1 MGRSSTPGEGTR
13 PRVRHAGQLGWDDG
27 LYEDGKGDAPTPDG
41 SGDDAGSGRS
51 EGGGGGGRRA
61 AGRGGSRG
69 RPHRAGRTKKRRIL
83 RWIAFSLAFVIL
95 GTGAA
100 GYLWYEHLNGK
111 IRKGARSAGNSAAK
125 KTAPNAAGQTPMN
138 ILMIGSDSRNSK
150 ENLKLGGSKESVGGT
165 PLADVQMLLHV
176 SADRKNASVVSIP
189 RDTRVDIPACKNPD
203 TGEKFA
209 ATNGIINE
217 TLRGGAGCTLD
228 TWEKLTGVY
237 IDHWM
242 MVDFAGV
249 VDMADAVG
257 GAWVC
262 VKQNV
267 NDVPKPG
274 VPGGS
279 HLRLTAGKHKIKGE
293 DALKWLRTRH
303 AFASDIGRSQAQHMY
318 LNSVLRELKSQNAF
332 TDSGKLLN
340 LAETAV
346 DSLQV
351 SDEIGTVKKLFDL
364 GMQLKNVP
372 LDKMNMLTMPR
383 IQDPEDPDAHVLP
396 KPGAADKLWGLI
408 RDDQSLD
415 PKDRAK
421 AKKKTPAGPKAGAPA
436 SLGVTVVNGTSGDGQ
451 APTQGRAAVV
461 QELLKAKGFTEAD
474 TSTDPG
480 SARTTEVTYPK
491 SSGAQGRS
499 DALSVAKA
507 LSMPTSA
514 VKETPD
520 GAGLTLTV
528 GSDWRT
534 GSTFP
539 KAAADDSDP
548 LADTESVNGAKSDE
562 CMDVYWPY
570 RQM

>member
-13 PRVRHAGQLGWDDG
+13 PRVRHAGQHGWDDG
-27 LYEDGKGDAPTPDG
+27 LYQDGKSDAAAPGGDAEA
-41 SGDDAGSGRS
+41 GDADSGRR
-51 EGGGGGGRRA
+51 GAGHGAGHGGR
-61 AGRGGSRG
+61 RG
-69 RPHRAGRTKKRRIL
+69 RPHRAGKRKKRRVL
-83 RWIAFSLAFVIL
+83 RWIAFSVAFLILA
-95 GTGAA
+95 TGSA
-100 GYLWYEHLNGK
+100 GYLWYQHLNGNL
-111 IRKGARSAGNSAAK
+111 RKGERSAGNSAAK
-125 KTAPNAAGQTPMN
+125 KTAPNAAGQTPLN
-138 ILMIGSDSRNSK
+138 LLLIGSDSRNSK
-150 ENLKLGGSKESVGGT
+150 ENLRLGGSKESVGGT

-189 RDTRVDIPACKNPD
+189 RDTRVDIPACENPE
-203 TGEKFA
+203 THKKYPA
-209 ATNGIINE
+209 SNGIINE
-217 TLRGGAGCTLD
+217 TLRGGPGCTLD

-267 NDVPKPG
+267 NDVSKPG

-279 HLRLTAGKHKIKGE
+279 HLRLTAGRHKIKGE

-303 AFASDIGRSQAQHMY
+303 AFESDIGRSKAQHMY
-318 LNSVLRELKSQNAF
+318 LNSVMRELKNQNAF
-332 TDSGKLLN
+332 TDTGRLMN
-340 LAETAV
+340 LAETGTK
-346 DSLQV
+346 SLQV
-351 SDEIGTVKKLFDL
+351 SEEIGTVKKLFDL

-383 IQDPEDPDAHVLP
+383 IEDPEDPDAHVLP
-396 KPGAADKLWGLI
+396 KPGAADKLWALL

-421 AKKKTPAGPKAGAPA
+421 AAKKAAAGPKAGAPA
-436 SLGVTVVNGTSGDGQ
+436 SLGVTVVNGTSADGQ
-451 APTQGRAAVV
+451 APAQGRAGTVRD
-461 QELLKAKGFTEAD
+461 LLKAKGFTEAD
-474 TSTDPG
+474 TSADPG
-480 SARTTEVTYPK
+480 SALTTEVAYPR
-491 SSGAQGRS
+491 SAGAQGKS

-507 LSMPTSA
+507 LSLPTSA

-534 GSTFP
+534 GATFP
-539 KAAADDSDP
+539 KAVADDSDP
-548 LADTESVNGAKSDE
+548 LEGTESVNGGKTDD

>member
-13 PRVRHAGQLGWDDG
+13 PRVRHTGQLGRDDDLHEG
-27 LYEDGKGDAPTPDG
+27 GDGDGDSGGDAAKPEP
-41 SGDDAGSGRS
+41 GRS
-51 EGGGGGGRRA
+51 GGGGRRA
-61 AGRGGSRG
+61 ASHGGRRG
-69 RPHRAGRTKKRRIL
+69 RTRRAPKRKKSRVL
-83 RWIAFSLAFVIL
+83 RWIAFSLAFLIL

-100 GYLWYEHLNGK
+100 GYLWYEHLNSNL
-111 IRKGARSAGNSAAK
+111 RKGERSAGNSAAK
-125 KTAPNAAGQTPMN
+125 KTAPNAAGETPLN
-138 ILMIGSDSRNSK
+138 LLLIGSDSRNSK
-150 ENLKLGGSKESVGGT
+150 ENLKLGGSKKSVGGT

-176 SADRKNASVVSIP
+176 SADRKNASVISIP
-189 RDTRVDIPACKNPD
+189 RDTRVDIPACEDPD
-203 TGEKFA
+203 THKKYPA
-209 ATNGIINE
+209 SNGIINE

-262 VKQNV
+262 VKQDV
-267 NDVPKPG
+267 NDVPKPN

-279 HLRLTAGKHKIKGE
+279 HLRLTKGKHKIKGE

-303 AFASDIGRSQAQHMY
+303 AFESDIGRSKAQHMY
-318 LNSVLRELKSQNAF
+318 LNSVMRELKSQNAF
-332 TDSGKLLN
+332 TDTGRLMN
-340 LAETAV
+340 LAETATT
-346 DSLQV
+346 SLQV
-351 SDEIGTVKKLFDL
+351 SEELGTVKKLFDL

-372 LDKMNMLTMPR
+372 LDKMTMLTMPR
-383 IQDPEDPDAHVLP
+383 IPDPENPEAHVLP
-396 KPGAADKLWGLI
+396 KPGAADKLWALL

-421 AKKKTPAGPKAGAPA
+421 ATKKAAAGPKAGAPA
-436 SLGVTVVNGTSGDGQ
+436 SLGVTVVNGTSADGQ
-451 APTQGRAAVV
+451 APTEGRAGVV
-461 QELLKAKGFTEAD
+461 RDLLKAKGFAEAD

-480 SARTTEVTYPK
+480 SALTTEVTYPR
-491 SSGAQGRS
+491 SAGAQGKS

-507 LSMPTSA
+507 LGLATSV

-534 GSTFP
+534 GSTVP
-539 KAAADDSDP
+539 KAAADDDSDP
-548 LADTESVNGAKSDE
+548 LEDTEAVSSAKTDD

>member
-13 PRVRHAGQLGWDDG
+13 PRVRHAGEHGWDDG
-27 LYEDGKGDAPTPDG
+27 LYQDGKSDAAAPGGDAE
-41 SGDDAGSGRS
+41 AGGADSGRR
-51 EGGGGGGRRA
+51 GAGHGAGHGGR
-61 AGRGGSRG
+61 RG
-69 RPHRAGRTKKRRIL
+69 RPHRAGKRKKRRVL
-83 RWIAFSLAFVIL
+83 RWIAFSVAFLILA
-95 GTGAA
+95 TGSA
-100 GYLWYEHLNGK
+100 GYLWYQHLNGNL
-111 IRKGARSAGNSAAK
+111 RKGERSAGNSAAK
-125 KTAPNAAGQTPMN
+125 KTAPNAAGQTPLN
-138 ILMIGSDSRNSK
+138 LLLIGSDSRNSK
-150 ENLKLGGSKESVGGT
+150 ENLRLGGSKESVGGT

-189 RDTRVDIPACKNPD
+189 RDTRVDIPACENPE
-203 TGEKFA
+203 THKKYPAG
-209 ATNGIINE
+209 NGIINE
-217 TLRGGAGCTLD
+217 TLRGGPGCTLD

-267 NDVPKPG
+267 NDVSKPG

-279 HLRLTAGKHKIKGE
+279 HLRLTAGRHKIKGE

-303 AFASDIGRSQAQHMY
+303 AFESDIGRSKAQHMY
-318 LNSVLRELKSQNAF
+318 LNSVMRELKNQNAF
-332 TDSGKLLN
+332 TDTGRLMN
-340 LAETAV
+340 LAETGTK
-346 DSLQV
+346 SLQV
-351 SDEIGTVKKLFDL
+351 SEEIGTVKKLFDL

-383 IQDPEDPDAHVLP
+383 IEDPEDPDAHVLP
-396 KPGAADKLWGLI
+396 KPGAADKLWALL

-421 AKKKTPAGPKAGAPA
+421 AAKKAAAGPKAGAPA
-436 SLGVTVVNGTSGDGQ
+436 SLGVTVVNGTSADGQ
-451 APTQGRAAVV
+451 APAQGRAGAVRD
-461 QELLKAKGFTEAD
+461 LLKAKGFTEAD

-480 SARTTEVTYPK
+480 SALTTEVAYPR
-491 SSGAQGRS
+491 SAGAQGKS

-507 LSMPTSA
+507 LSLPTSA

-534 GSTFP
+534 GATFP

-548 LADTESVNGAKSDE
+548 LEGTESVNGGKTDD

>member
-27 LYEDGKGDAPTPDG
+27 LYEGEGRDGDSGGDAAKP
-41 SGDDAGSGRS
+41 DAGESGS
-51 EGGGGGGRRA
+51 GGGGHRAASHGGRR
-61 AGRGGSRG
+61 G
-69 RPHRAGRTKKRRIL
+69 RPRRAPKRKKHRVL
-83 RWIAFSLAFVIL
+83 RWIAFSLAFLIL

-100 GYLWYEHLNGK
+100 GYLWYEHLNSNL
-111 IRKGARSAGNSAAK
+111 RKGERSAGNSGAK
-125 KTAPNAAGQTPMN
+125 KKAPNAAGQTPLN
-138 ILMIGSDSRNSK
+138 ILLIGSDSRNSA
-150 ENLKLGGSKESVGGT
+150 ENLKLGGSKKSVGNT

-176 SADRKNASVVSIP
+176 SADRKNASVISIP
-189 RDTRVDIPACKNPD
+189 RDTRVDIPACENPD
-203 TGEKFA
+203 THQTYA

-217 TLRGGAGCTLD
+217 SLRGGPGCTLD
-228 TWEKLTGVY
+228 TWEQLTKVY

-267 NDVPKPG
+267 NDVSKPN

-293 DALKWLRTRH
+293 VALQWLRTRH
-303 AFASDIGRSQAQHMY
+303 AFESDFGRSKAQHMY
-318 LNSVLRELKSQNAF
+318 LNSVMRELKNQNAF
-332 TDSGKLLN
+332 TDTGRLMN
-340 LAETAV
+340 LAETATK
-346 DSLQV
+346 SLQV
-351 SDEIGTVKKLFDL
+351 SEEIGTVKKLFDL

-372 LDKMNMLTMPR
+372 MDKLNMLTMPR
-383 IQDPEDPDAHVLP
+383 IPDPKNPEAHVLP
-396 KPGAADKLWGLI
+396 KPGASEKLWALL

-415 PKDRAK
+415 PKDRAAA
-421 AKKKTPAGPKAGAPA
+421 AKKVKAGPKAGAPA
-436 SLGVTVVNGTSGDGQ
+436 SLGVTVVNGTPGDGQ
-451 APTQGRAAVV
+451 AATEGRAGVV
-461 QELLKAKGFTEAD
+461 RDMLKAKGFTEAD
-474 TSTDPG
+474 TSTELG
-480 SARTTEVTYPK
+480 SALTTEVTYPH
-491 SSGAQGRS
+491 SAGAQGKS

-507 LSMPTSA
+507 LGMPTSA
-514 VKETPD
+514 VTETPD

-539 KAAADDSDP
+539 KTVEDDSDP
-548 LADTESVNGAKSDE
+548 LEGTESVNGAKTDD

>member
-13 PRVRHAGQLGWDDG
+13 PRVRHAGQLGWDDD
-27 LYEDGKGDAPTPDG
+27 LYEDGDSGKGAAEPETG
-41 SGDDAGSGRS
+41 ESR
-51 EGGGGGGRRA
+51 GGGGGRRA
-61 AGRGGSRG
+61 AGHGGRRG
-69 RPHRAGRTKKRRIL
+69 RPRRAPKKKHRVL
-83 RWIAFSLAFVIL
+83 RWTAFTLAFLIL

-100 GYLWYEHLNGK
+100 GYLWYEHLNSNL
-111 IRKGARSAGNSAAK
+111 RKGERSAGNSAAK
-125 KTAPNAAGQTPMN
+125 KKAPNAAGQTPLN
-138 ILMIGSDSRNSK
+138 ILLIGSDSRNSK
-150 ENLKLGGSKESVGGT
+150 ENLKLGGSKKSVGGT

-176 SADRKNASVVSIP
+176 SADRKNASVISIP
-189 RDTRVDIPACKNPD
+189 RDTRVNIPACENPD
-203 TGEKFA
+203 THEKYP

-217 TLRGGAGCTLD
+217 TLRGGPGCTLD
-228 TWEKLTGVY
+228 TWEQLTKVY

-262 VKQNV
+262 VNQNV
-267 NDVPKPG
+267 NDVSKPG

-279 HLRLTAGKHKIKGE
+279 HLRLTAGRHKIKGE

-303 AFASDIGRSQAQHMY
+303 AFESDIGRSKAQHMY
-318 LNSVLRELKSQNAF
+318 LNSVMRELKSQNAF
-332 TDSGKLLN
+332 TDTGRLMN
-340 LAETAV
+340 LAETATK
-346 DSLQV
+346 SLQV
-351 SDEIGTVKKLFDL
+351 SEEIGTVKKLFDL

-383 IQDPEDPDAHVLP
+383 IADPENPDAHVLP
-396 KPGAADKLWGLI
+396 KPGAADKLWAML

-421 AKKKTPAGPKAGAPA
+421 AAKKVAAGPKAGAPA
-436 SLGVTVVNGTSGDGQ
+436 SLGVTVVNGTSADGQ
-451 APTQGRAAVV
+451 AATEGRAGVV
-461 QELLKAKGFTEAD
+461 RDLLKAKGFTEAD
-474 TSTDPG
+474 TSTEPG
-480 SARTTEVTYPK
+480 SALTTEVTYPH
-491 SSGAQGRS
+491 SAGAQGKA

-507 LSMPTSA
+507 LSLPTSA
-514 VKETPD
+514 VTETPD

-534 GSTFP
+534 GTTLP
-539 KAAADDSDP
+539 KAVEDDSDP
-548 LADTESVNGAKSDE
+548 LEGTESVNSAKTDD

>member
-27 LYEDGKGDAPTPDG
+27 LYEDGKGDAPAPDG
-41 SGDDAGSGRS
+41 DGGRRGASHGSGR
-51 EGGGGGGRRA
+51 
-61 AGRGGSRG
+61 RG
-69 RPHRAGRTKKRRIL
+69 RPHRAGKRKKRRVL
-83 RWIAFSLAFVIL
+83 RWIALVLAVLIL

-100 GYLWYEHLNGK
+100 GYLWYEHLNGNL
-111 IRKGARSAGNSAAK
+111 RKGHRSAGNSAAK
-125 KTAPNAAGQTPMN
+125 KTAPNAAGQTPLN
-138 ILMIGSDSRNSK
+138 LLLIGSDSRNSA
-150 ENLKLGGSKESVGGT
+150 ENLKLGGSKSSVGGI

-189 RDTRVDIPACKNPD
+189 RDTRVDIPACEDPD
-203 TGEKFA
+203 NGKKYP
-209 ATNGIINE
+209 ATNALINE
-217 TLRGGAGCTLD
+217 TLGRGGPGCTLD

-257 GAWVC
+257 GADVC
-262 VKQNV
+262 VKQDV
-267 NDVPKPG
+267 NDVPKPN

-279 HLRLTAGKHKIKGE
+279 GLRLTAGTHKIKGKQ
-293 DALKWLRTRH
+293 ALQWLRTRH
-303 AFASDIGRSQAQHMY
+303 AFESDFGRSKAQHMY
-318 LNSVLRELKSQNAF
+318 MNSVIRELKSQNAF
-332 TDSGKLLN
+332 TDTGRLMS
-340 LAETAV
+340 LAETATK
-346 DSLQV
+346 SLQV
-351 SDEIGTVKKLFDL
+351 SEEIGSVKKLFDL
-364 GMQLKNVP
+364 GMQLKGVP
-372 LDKMNMLTMPR
+372 MDKMNMLTMPR
-383 IQDPEDPDAHVLP
+383 IPDPEDDNHVLA
-396 KPGAADKLWGLI
+396 KPGAADKLWGLL
-408 RDDQSLD
+408 RDDESLD

-421 AKKKTPAGPKAGAPA
+421 VKKKKESGPAAGAPA
-436 SLGVTVVNGTSGDGQ
+436 SLGVTVVNGTAADGQ
-451 APTQGRAAVV
+451 PPTSNRAAGV
-461 QELLKAKGFTEAD
+461 QDLLRAKGFTEAT

-480 SARTTEVTYPK
+480 SALTTEILYPK

-499 DALSVAKA
+499 DALSIAKA
-507 LSMPTSA
+507 LSMPTST
-514 VKETPD
+514 VKEAPD
-520 GAGLTLTV
+520 GAELTLTV

-548 LADTESVNGAKSDE
+548 LEGTEAVNGAKAG

>member
-27 LYEDGKGDAPTPDG
+27 LYEDGKDQAPIPDG
-41 SGDDAGSGRS
+41 SGDEAGSGRS
-51 EGGGGGGRRA
+51 AGGGGGDRA
-61 AGRGGSRG
+61 AGPGGRRG
-69 RPHRAGRTKKRRIL
+69 RPRRAGRTKKRRIL

-125 KTAPNAAGQTPMN
+125 KTAPNAAGQTPLN
-138 ILMIGSDSRNSK
+138 ILMIGSDSRNSA

-203 TGEKFA
+203 TGEKYA

-217 TLRGGAGCTLD
+217 TLRGGPGCTLD

-318 LNSVLRELKSQNAF
+318 LNSVLRELKSQDAF
-332 TDSGKLLN
+332 TDSGRLVN

-346 DSLQV
+346 GSLQV

-396 KPGAADKLWGLI
+396 KPGAAEKLWALI
-408 RDDQSLD
+408 RDDESLD

-421 AKKKTPAGPKAGAPA
+421 AKKKTPAGPKAAAPA

-451 APTQGRAAVV
+451 APTQGRAAEV
-461 QELLKAKGFTEAD
+461 QNLLKAKGFTEAG
-474 TSTDPG
+474 TSPDPA
-480 SARTTEVTYPK
+480 SARTTEVAYPK

-499 DALSVAKA
+499 DALSLAKA

-514 VKETPD
+514 VKESPD
-520 GAGLTLTV
+520 GSGLTLTV

-548 LADTESVNGAKSDE
+548 LEDTESVNGAKSDE

>member
-27 LYEDGKGDAPTPDG
+27 LYEDGKDQAPIPDG
-41 SGDDAGSGRS
+41 SGDEAGGGRS
-51 EGGGGGGRRA
+51 AGGGGGDRA
-61 AGRGGSRG
+61 AGPGGRRG
-69 RPHRAGRTKKRRIL
+69 RPRRAGRTKKRRIL

-125 KTAPNAAGQTPMN
+125 KTAPNAAGQTPLN
-138 ILMIGSDSRNSK
+138 ILMIGSDSRNSA

-203 TGEKFA
+203 TGEKYA

-217 TLRGGAGCTLD
+217 TLRGGPGCTLD

-318 LNSVLRELKSQNAF
+318 LNSVLRELKSQDAF
-332 TDSGKLLN
+332 TDSGRLVN

-346 DSLQV
+346 GSLQV

-396 KPGAADKLWGLI
+396 KPGAAEKLWALI
-408 RDDQSLD
+408 RDDESLD

-421 AKKKTPAGPKAGAPA
+421 AKKKTPAGPKAAAPA

-451 APTQGRAAVV
+451 APTQGRAAEV
-461 QELLKAKGFTEAD
+461 QNLLKAKGFTEAG
-474 TSTDPG
+474 TSPDPA
-480 SARTTEVTYPK
+480 SARTTEVAYPK

-499 DALSVAKA
+499 DALSLAKA

-514 VKETPD
+514 VKESPD
-520 GAGLTLTV
+520 GSGLTLTV

-548 LADTESVNGAKSDE
+548 LEDTESVNGAKSDE

>member
-27 LYEDGKGDAPTPDG
+27 LYEDGKDQAPIPDG
-41 SGDDAGSGRS
+41 SGDEAGGGRS
-51 EGGGGGGRRA
+51 AGGGGGDRA
-61 AGRGGSRG
+61 AGPGGRRG
-69 RPHRAGRTKKRRIL
+69 RPRRAGRTKKRRIL

-125 KTAPNAAGQTPMN
+125 KTAPNAAGQTPLN
-138 ILMIGSDSRNSK
+138 ILMIGSDSRNSA

-203 TGEKFA
+203 TGETYA

-217 TLRGGAGCTLD
+217 TLRGGPGCTLD

-318 LNSVLRELKSQNAF
+318 LNSVLRELKSQDAF
-332 TDSGKLLN
+332 TDSGRLVN

-346 DSLQV
+346 GSLQV

-396 KPGAADKLWGLI
+396 KPGAAEKLWALI
-408 RDDQSLD
+408 RDDESLD

-421 AKKKTPAGPKAGAPA
+421 AKKKTPAGPKAAAPA

-451 APTQGRAAVV
+451 APTQGRAAEV
-461 QELLKAKGFTEAD
+461 QNLLKAKGFTEAG
-474 TSTDPG
+474 TSPDPA
-480 SARTTEVTYPK
+480 SARTTEVAYPK

-499 DALSVAKA
+499 DALSLAKA

-514 VKETPD
+514 VKESPD
-520 GAGLTLTV
+520 GSGLTLTV

-548 LADTESVNGAKSDE
+548 LEDTESVNGAKSDE

>member
-13 PRVRHAGQLGWDDG
+13 PRVRHAGEHGWDDG
-27 LYEDGKGDAPTPDG
+27 RYQDGKSDAAAPGGDAE
-41 SGDDAGSGRS
+41 AGGADSGRR
-51 EGGGGGGRRA
+51 GAGHGAGHGGR
-61 AGRGGSRG
+61 RG
-69 RPHRAGRTKKRRIL
+69 RPHRAGKRKKRRVL
-83 RWIAFSLAFVIL
+83 RWIAFSVAFLILA
-95 GTGAA
+95 TGSA
-100 GYLWYEHLNGK
+100 GYLWYQHLNGNL
-111 IRKGARSAGNSAAK
+111 RKGERSAGNSAAK
-125 KTAPNAAGQTPMN
+125 KTAPNAAGQTPLN
-138 ILMIGSDSRNSK
+138 LLLIGSDSRNSK
-150 ENLKLGGSKESVGGT
+150 ENLRLGGSKESVGGT

-189 RDTRVDIPACKNPD
+189 RDTRVDIPACENPE
-203 TGEKFA
+203 THKKYPAG
-209 ATNGIINE
+209 NGIINE
-217 TLRGGAGCTLD
+217 TLRGGPGCTLD

-267 NDVPKPG
+267 NDVSKPG

-279 HLRLTAGKHKIKGE
+279 HLRLTAGRHKIKGE

-303 AFASDIGRSQAQHMY
+303 AFESDIGRSKAQHMY
-318 LNSVLRELKSQNAF
+318 LNSVMRELKNQNAF
-332 TDSGKLLN
+332 TDTGRLMN
-340 LAETAV
+340 LAETGTK
-346 DSLQV
+346 SLQV
-351 SDEIGTVKKLFDL
+351 SEEIGTVKKLFDL

-383 IQDPEDPDAHVLP
+383 IEDPEDPDAHVLP
-396 KPGAADKLWGLI
+396 KPGAADKLWALL

-421 AKKKTPAGPKAGAPA
+421 AAKKAAAGPKAGAPA
-436 SLGVTVVNGTSGDGQ
+436 SLGVTVVNGTSADGQ
-451 APTQGRAAVV
+451 APAQGRAGAVRD
-461 QELLKAKGFTEAD
+461 LLKAKGFTEAD

-480 SARTTEVTYPK
+480 SALTTEVAYPR
-491 SSGAQGRS
+491 SAGAQGKS

-507 LSMPTSA
+507 LSLPTSA

-534 GSTFP
+534 GATFP

-548 LADTESVNGAKSDE
+548 LEGTESVNGGKTDD